1 MSTDISKCD
10 VKPYHFSDGGS
21 DSCFVMFDRETT
33 GACASSFCVGNEI
46 H

>member
-1 MSTDISKCD
+1 MVLYFLIYIDISKCE

-33 GACASSFCVGNEI
+33 GTC
-46 H
+46 